1 MTKPKAV
8 KRTAANDMAL
18 VPSENVE
25 QLIARAI
32 DKNSTVETMEKL
44 LSMRRELKAEWARE
58 EYHKSLAAFQ
68 RVCPVIKKDKIVRN
82 RDGSERF
89 RYAPIESIVSQT
101 KDLIEEHGFNYKTD
115 SPKIEAAGFVSA
127 ICIVTHKAGHS
138 ETSSF
143 GVPIDKDAFMNEPQR
158 FASALTFAKRY
169 AFCNAFGILTGDED
183 DNAEKATAP
192 PAKHSRLR
200 EYENEPLPPK
210 KAKGRTVEA
219 QTATTAES
227 DVSGV
232 LELSAWLKDNNIPEG
247 FVLAMLKE
255 RKLVAPNLAKLAN
268 APAGVLRRT
277 LSSKDRLL
285 KAFKASDAGASDSDA
300 AAIASGNGE
309 AAHHTPKHPEG
320 WEMRKTVDGSDP
332 HQTLRD
338 AQVGEWRAV
347 AIHFGK
353 KKGSQ
358 LGKMSAKDLT
368 WWITNYAP
376 ERYKGKFN
384 NDDLIF
390 DAALCCAHEEL
401 AAVAMGGGK

>member
-1 MTKPKAV
+1 
-8 KRTAANDMAL
+8 
-18 VPSENVE
+18 VPQGENIE

-89 RYAPIESIVSQT
+89 RYAPIESVVTQT
-101 KDLIEEHGFNYKTD
+101 KPYIEANGFNATTD
-115 SPKIEAAGFVSA
+115 AKVEGAFVTA
-127 ICIVTHKAGHS
+127 TCIVTHKHGHS
-138 ETSSF
+138 ETASF
-143 GVPIDKDAFMNEPQR
+143 GVPIDKEAFMNDQQK

-169 AFCNAFGILTGDED
+169 AYQNAFGILTADED
-183 DNAEKATAP
+183 DNAEAAGRPT
-192 PAKHSRLR
+192 KHTRFR
-200 EYENEPLPPK
+200 NYEEEPLPPK
-210 KAKGRTVEA
+210 PTKQAKGKTVE
-219 QTATTAES
+219 QATTES
-227 DVSGV
+227 DVSGM
-232 LELSAWLKDNNIPEG
+232 LELSKWLVDNKVPEG

-255 RKLVAPNLAKLAN
+255 RKLVAPNLAKLSN
-268 APAGVLRRT
+268 APPGVIRRT

-285 KAFKASDAGASDSDA
+285 KAFKASDAGASDAEA
-300 AAIASGNGE
+300 AKVASGNGE
-309 AAHHTPKHPEG
+309 VTHEPEHGPFDDPPSKTKAAGPAD
-320 WEMRKTVDGSDP
+320 WDMRETVDGSDP
-332 HQTLRD
+332 EQTLAD
-338 AQVGEWRAV
+338 ADVGDWRIVAV
-347 AIHFGK
+347 HFGK
-353 KKGSQ
+353 KQGAQ